1 MPCVILNVKFW
12 LLQHEAGRAAFE
24 DAQKQMNDILGKIE
38 TRRAGI
44 VDIQRDL
51 ADNKNMALEA
61 RKLEQVP
68 VLCYWYYFNS
78 LLVIVFV
85 LIWIG

>member
-1 MPCVILNVKFW
+1 MPYVMLNVKFW
-12 LLQHEAGRAAFE
+12 LPQHEAGRAAFE

-51 ADNKNMALEA
+51 EDNKNKALEA
-61 RKLEQVP
+61 RKLELVP
-68 VLCYWYYFNS
+68 VLWYWYWSFFCADMDRVMI
-78 LLVIVFV
+78 L
-85 LIWIG
+85 